1 MILTSSDITEFSIIF
16 NFLMTTTRKNN
27 IFFGLKIKLICF
39 PIVQVQL
46 FPQLSIS
53 ETIVQLIILKEF

>member
-1 MILTSSDITEFSIIF
+1 MTLTSSDITAFWINF
-16 NFLMTTTRKNN
+16 NSLMTTTRKNN
-27 IFFGLKIKLICF
+27 IFFGIIIKLNCF

-46 FPQLSIS
+46 FPQLSMS

>member
-1 MILTSSDITEFSIIF
+1 MILTSFDITAFSINF
-16 NFLMTTTRKNN
+16 NFKMITGRKSD
-27 IFFGLKIKLICF
+27 IFFGIIIKLICF

>member
-1 MILTSSDITEFSIIF
+1 MTLTSSDITAFWINF
-16 NFLMTTTRKNN
+16 NFKMTTVLKSD
-27 IFFGLKIKLICF
+27 IFFGIIIKLICF

-53 ETIVQLIILKEF
+53 KTIVQLIIL